1 MTVSQAFSQGN
12 PDSEILRLGREIWQ
26 EMRGEVPGIFNKD
39 FWQGRI
45 LEWAMKDPSFRVDL
59 FRLVDVLPVL
69 KSRKQVWQHMRDYLM
84 REGRPLPAVL
94 SAALKA
100 ASGGIT
106 GVVAVEVIK
115 RNVVS
120 MAENFILGHDAAEAI
135 PLLRKLHGQG
145 IGFTADLLGEATLS
159 DEEAEAYLSRY
170 RDLIETLSAEVRG
183 WPADPV
189 LDTGH
194 AGPIPVANVSLK
206 LSALEGRLDPVN
218 TSGCVERLKAKVL
231 PLFLLAKERKVFLNV

>member
-1 MTVSQAFSQGN
+1 MPAPQRFPSEI
-12 PDSEILRLGREIWQ
+12 PDSRVLQVGQEIWR

-69 KSRKQVWQHMRDYLM
+69 KTRKQVWQHMRDYLI

-115 RNVVS
+115 RNVVN
-120 MAENFILGHDAAEAI
+120 MAENFILGHDAAEAV

-159 DEEAEAYLSRY
+159 APEAEAYLARY
-170 RDLIETLSAEVRG
+170 RDLIETLSAEVAR
-183 WPADPV
+183 WPDDPV
-189 LDTGH
+189 IGRNHL
-194 AGPIPVANVSLK
+194 GPIP
-206 LSALEGRLDPVN
+206 
-218 TSGCVERLKAKVL
+218 
-231 PLFLLAKERKVFLNV
+231 

>member
-1 MTVSQAFSQGN
+1 MPNEITLSSGN
-12 PDSEILRLGREIWQ
+12 LEPAVLNLGREIWN
-26 EMRGEVPGIFNKD
+26 EMQGEVPGVFNRD

-69 KSRKQVWQHMRDYLM
+69 KTRKQVGHHMRDYLI
-84 REGRPLPAVL
+84 RAGRPLPAVL

-100 ASGGIT
+100 ASGGIA

-115 RNVVS
+115 RNVVN
-120 MAENFILGHDAAEAI
+120 MAGNFILGRDAAEAI

-159 DEEAEAYLSRY
+159 HGEAAAYLSRY
-170 RDLIETLSAEVRG
+170 RDLIESLSAETAL
-183 WPADPV
+183 WPPDPV
-189 LDTGH
+189 LGRNH
-194 AGPIPVANVSLK
+194 SGPIP
-206 LSALEGRLDPVN
+206 
-218 TSGCVERLKAKVL
+218 
-231 PLFLLAKERKVFLNV
+231 LA